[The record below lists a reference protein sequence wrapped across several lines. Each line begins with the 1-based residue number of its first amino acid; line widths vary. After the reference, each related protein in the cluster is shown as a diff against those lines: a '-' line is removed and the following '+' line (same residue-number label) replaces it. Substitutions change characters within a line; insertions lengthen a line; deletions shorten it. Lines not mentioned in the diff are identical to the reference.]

1 MAIYLA
7 KQNVYLQENKEEMAL
22 KLNSFVSVAY
32 VATHAKKNIHQPKK
46 TSFESESQNILTDD
60 KSKVE
65 QNQKTS
71 HGAQKQSP
79 TTTETSRKT
88 TSKID
93 SKIISKNPYSN
104 MDKANELSI
113 GEAFGEKALLMS
125 EENAK
130 RTATVVALTNC
141 EFMVVRKLEF
151 DLIVQK
157 YSKENE
163 KKMQFFMKLLPFL
176 SSINSINTLE
186 NLIYSFKEI
195 SFSNGNMVVE
205 QGKIDSEER
214 IFFLSDGKCLVEQ
227 EREYLENKKKIKKKC
242 ELSQLGEYSVIGEE
256 ILFMEKPQYLYSA
269 KVLSETAEFYYISK
283 GSFNLKFP
291 KEIKKFLQE
300 RFTSKWKG
308 RKEIYSKIIAKK
320 KEFFK
325 EQTMETL
332 VEANYLKNEALIK
345 NMGNNMKNKYNSKVN
360 SYAEMLDAQLKS
372 MVIEKPE
379 LLDGV
384 IEKIKFNFITKMQG
398 RHYKNLDVLAPEEVT
413 NRNNSIIFLNI
424 K

>member
-1 MAIYLA
+1 M
-7 KQNVYLQENKEEMAL
+7 NL
-22 KLNSFVSVAY
+22 KLNSLVSIAFI
-32 VATHAKKNIHQPKK
+32 ATQAKKGPQLQKK
-46 TSFESESQNILTDD
+46 TSFEEENQKLLMEPKSKFERSQQISNIL
-60 KSKVE
+60 
-65 QNQKTS
+65 
-71 HGAQKQSP
+71 HSP
-79 TTTETSRKT
+79 RSPNSPGNSRKT
-88 TSKID
+88 ILKID
-93 SKIISKNPYSN
+93 ANKFLKNPYAN
-104 MDKANELSI
+104 MDKANELGT

-125 EENAK
+125 EDHAK
-130 RTATVVALTNC
+130 RTATVVAVTNC

-157 YSKENE
+157 FSKQNE
-163 KKMQFFMKLLPFL
+163 RKMQFFMKLLPFL

-195 SFSNGNMVVE
+195 AFSNGSMVVE

-214 IFFLSDGKCLVEQ
+214 IFFLSEGKCLIEQ
-227 EREYLENKKKIKKKC
+227 EREYLENTKRKKTKC
-242 ELSQLGEYSVIGEE
+242 EISQLAEYSVIGEE
-256 ILFMEKPQYLYSA
+256 ILFMDKPRYLYSA
-269 KVLSETAEFYYISK
+269 KVISETAEFYYISK

-300 RFTSKWKG
+300 RFVSKWKG
-308 RKEIYSKIIAKK
+308 RKEIYSKIMTKK
-320 KEFFK
+320 KEFLK

-360 SYAEMLDAQLKS
+360 SYAEMLDVQLKS

-398 RHYKNLDVLAPEEVT
+398 RHYKNLDILAPEEVINFT
-413 NRNNSIIFLNI
+413 F
-424 K
+424 